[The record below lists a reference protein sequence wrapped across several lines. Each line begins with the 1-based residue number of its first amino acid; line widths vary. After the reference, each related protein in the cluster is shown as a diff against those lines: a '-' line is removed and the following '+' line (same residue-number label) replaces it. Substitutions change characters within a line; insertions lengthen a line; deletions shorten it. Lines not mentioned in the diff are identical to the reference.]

1 MSTPNKYGLK
11 KVGAFFTL
19 GNRLELSW
27 AIKTVIGRKKPQVSI
42 EPIKAELI
50 KIRPESTLII

>member
-1 MSTPNKYGLK
+1 MYGLNK
-11 KVGAFFTL
+11 FGTFFTR
-19 GNRLELSW
+19 GKRPELSW
-27 AIKTVIGRKKPQVSI
+27 PITVVIGRKKPQVSI